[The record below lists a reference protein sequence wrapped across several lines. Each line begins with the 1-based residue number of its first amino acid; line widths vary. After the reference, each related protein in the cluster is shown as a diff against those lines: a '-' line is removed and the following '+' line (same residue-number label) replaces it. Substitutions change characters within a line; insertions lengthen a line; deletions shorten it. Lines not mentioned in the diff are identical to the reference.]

1 IPLIPVGSHLVL
13 GRTSTGAF
21 GKAVPFRFKSVILAW
36 ARALCVVAALFFGWQ
51 ATLEVMNLNAPIGP
65 YAPQGP
71 QVPAPAETSPAP
83 VGVPTGPAA
92 SPSSPRKHVSDHAVH
107 VVVAVGLC
115 VICLFFVGLAVL
127 FWKLKWLRRAS
138 YARAMRLCELAQLS
152 DEARIRI

>member
-1 IPLIPVGSHLVL
+1 MIFIWGFRLFGRVDEVPGIFHVATKFFHIWYIPLIPVGSHLVL

-65 YAPQGP
+65 YAPQGS
-71 QVPAPAETSPAP
+71 QVPAPAQTSPAP

-92 SPSSPRKHVSDHAVH
+92 SP
-107 VVVAVGLC
+107 
-115 VICLFFVGLAVL
+115 
-127 FWKLKWLRRAS
+127 
-138 YARAMRLCELAQLS
+138 
-152 DEARIRI
+152 